1 MNEYNNIKNRF
12 DTDQVIRQTVNPSSL
27 SVIEAQ
33 QNYDNNLKRSIVRN
47 FVKDLESLGWDI
59 REDSNGSIMIETEY
73 DKEYYSSYSDAFD
86 VYKDTIVDDVYQG
99 ILDKEGYYNF
109 YLGKEQIRYLGLE
122 KEYEKQMEHAVEGV
136 NHNLED
142 IDDSVNDIL
151 LSTDD
156 EPKDV
161 ESVNSTEEISA
172 DTQAIQN
179 TIEDGSTATSSND
192 DTEVQ
197 NQNGEH
203 VSSNDSSSEYSNA
216 NSEDSNTHSEQEN
229 TDTDVDCSKNTVT
242 YEDSRTQDVVLLLMN
257 NLDVIKKVP
266 DKNYEIHAKE
276 DFYKDT
282 EKKYPYIFRE
292 NNNYKILINESMT
305 LGCRSELGAKLLVAL
320 YNDRDA
326 KKFIDSDLDNGYV
339 DGIYQDLNNASKVKD
354 ANVDKSLQAL
364 QHMKLDL
371 ENTTSTMRTNV

>member
-1 MNEYNNIKNRF
+1 MFSLKKM
-12 DTDQVIRQTVNPSSL
+12 TVLCWDDESSISSL
-27 SVIEAQ
+27 S
-33 QNYDNNLKRSIVRN
+33 
-47 FVKDLESLGWDI
+47 LESQIFNFKDYFSSRIWNEDEFRSVFDEIDPSTGKCQGELLIGGAVI
-59 REDSNGSIMIETEY
+59 RVYGDFHVTKENRYYMESANVECLSNPVPLN
-73 DKEYYSSYSDAFD
+73 K
-86 VYKDTIVDDVYQG
+86 
-99 ILDKEGYYNF
+99 
-109 YLGKEQIRYLGLE
+109 
-122 KEYEKQMEHAVEGV
+122 
-136 NHNLED
+136 
-142 IDDSVNDIL
+142 
-151 LSTDD
+151 
-156 EPKDV
+156 
-161 ESVNSTEEISA
+161 
-172 DTQAIQN
+172 
-179 TIEDGSTATSSND
+179 DGSTATSSND

-197 NQNGEH
+197 NQNEEH

-292 NNNYKILINESMT
+292 NNNYKILINEGMT

-364 QHMKLDL
+364 HHMKLDL
-371 ENTTSTMRTNV
+371 ENTTSTMCTNV

>member
-1 MNEYNNIKNRF
+1 MTKENRYYMESAN
-12 DTDQVIRQTVNPSSL
+12 VECLSNPVPL
-27 SVIEAQ
+27 
-33 QNYDNNLKRSIVRN
+33 NK
-47 FVKDLESLGWDI
+47 
-59 REDSNGSIMIETEY
+59 
-73 DKEYYSSYSDAFD
+73 
-86 VYKDTIVDDVYQG
+86 
-99 ILDKEGYYNF
+99 
-109 YLGKEQIRYLGLE
+109 
-122 KEYEKQMEHAVEGV
+122 
-136 NHNLED
+136 
-142 IDDSVNDIL
+142 
-151 LSTDD
+151 
-156 EPKDV
+156 
-161 ESVNSTEEISA
+161 
-172 DTQAIQN
+172 
-179 TIEDGSTATSSND
+179 DGSTATSSND

-242 YEDSRTQDVVLLLMN
+242 YKDPRTQDLVLLLMN

-266 DKNYEIHAKE
+266 DGNFEVHAKE

-282 EKKYPYIFRE
+282 EKKYPYIYRE

-339 DGIYQDLNNASKVKD
+339 DGIYQDLNNASEVKD

-364 QHMKLDL
+364 HHMKLDL

>member
-1 MNEYNNIKNRF
+1 MFSLKKM
-12 DTDQVIRQTVNPSSL
+12 TVLCWDDESSISSL
-27 SVIEAQ
+27 S
-33 QNYDNNLKRSIVRN
+33 
-47 FVKDLESLGWDI
+47 LESQIFNFKDYFSSRIWNEDEFRSVFDEIDPSTGECQGELLIGGAVI
-59 REDSNGSIMIETEY
+59 RVYGDFHVTKENRYYMELANVECLSNPVSLN
-73 DKEYYSSYSDAFD
+73 K
-86 VYKDTIVDDVYQG
+86 
-99 ILDKEGYYNF
+99 
-109 YLGKEQIRYLGLE
+109 
-122 KEYEKQMEHAVEGV
+122 
-136 NHNLED
+136 
-142 IDDSVNDIL
+142 
-151 LSTDD
+151 
-156 EPKDV
+156 
-161 ESVNSTEEISA
+161 
-172 DTQAIQN
+172 
-179 TIEDGSTATSSND
+179 DGSTATSSND

-197 NQNGEH
+197 NQNVEH
-203 VSSNDSSSEYSNA
+203 VSSNDSSSGNSNVG
-216 NSEDSNTHSEQEN
+216 SGDSPALNEQEN

-282 EKKYPYIFRE
+282 EKKYPYIYRE

-364 QHMKLDL
+364 HHMKLDL

>member
-1 MNEYNNIKNRF
+1 MFSLKKM
-12 DTDQVIRQTVNPSSL
+12 TVLCWDDESSISSL
-27 SVIEAQ
+27 S
-33 QNYDNNLKRSIVRN
+33 
-47 FVKDLESLGWDI
+47 LESQIFNFKDYFSSRIWNEDEFRSVFDEIDPSTGKCKGELLIGGAVI
-59 REDSNGSIMIETEY
+59 RVYGDFHVTKENRYYMESANVECLSNPVSLN
-73 DKEYYSSYSDAFD
+73 K
-86 VYKDTIVDDVYQG
+86 
-99 ILDKEGYYNF
+99 
-109 YLGKEQIRYLGLE
+109 
-122 KEYEKQMEHAVEGV
+122 
-136 NHNLED
+136 
-142 IDDSVNDIL
+142 
-151 LSTDD
+151 
-156 EPKDV
+156 
-161 ESVNSTEEISA
+161 
-172 DTQAIQN
+172 
-179 TIEDGSTATSSND
+179 DGSAATSSND

-197 NQNGEH
+197 NQNVEQ
-203 VSSNDSSSEYSNA
+203 VTANDSSSDNSNV
-216 NSEDSNTHSEQEN
+216 DSGDSPALNEQEN

-266 DKNYEIHAKE
+266 DGNFEVHAKE

-282 EKKYPYIFRE
+282 EKKYPYIYRE

-320 YNDRDA
+320 YNNRDA

-364 QHMKLDL
+364 HHMKLDL

>member
-1 MNEYNNIKNRF
+1 MFSLKKM
-12 DTDQVIRQTVNPSSL
+12 TVLCWDDESSISSL
-27 SVIEAQ
+27 S
-33 QNYDNNLKRSIVRN
+33 
-47 FVKDLESLGWDI
+47 LESQIFNFKDYFSSRIWNEDEFRSVFDEIDPSTGKCQGELLIGGAVI
-59 REDSNGSIMIETEY
+59 RVYGDFHVTKENRYYMESANVECLSNPVPLN
-73 DKEYYSSYSDAFD
+73 K
-86 VYKDTIVDDVYQG
+86 
-99 ILDKEGYYNF
+99 
-109 YLGKEQIRYLGLE
+109 
-122 KEYEKQMEHAVEGV
+122 
-136 NHNLED
+136 
-142 IDDSVNDIL
+142 
-151 LSTDD
+151 
-156 EPKDV
+156 
-161 ESVNSTEEISA
+161 
-172 DTQAIQN
+172 
-179 TIEDGSTATSSND
+179 DGSTATSSND

-197 NQNGEH
+197 NQNEEH

-242 YEDSRTQDVVLLLMN
+242 YKDPRTQDLVLLLMN

-266 DKNYEIHAKE
+266 DGNFEVHAKE

-282 EKKYPYIFRE
+282 EKKYPYIYRE

-339 DGIYQDLNNASKVKD
+339 DGIYQDLNNASEVKD
-354 ANVDKSLQAL
+354 ANIDKSLQAL
-364 QHMKLDL
+364 HHMKLDL

>member
-1 MNEYNNIKNRF
+1 M
-12 DTDQVIRQTVNPSSL
+12 TVLCWDDESSISSL
-27 SVIEAQ
+27 S
-33 QNYDNNLKRSIVRN
+33 
-47 FVKDLESLGWDI
+47 LESQIFNFKDYFSSRIWNEDEFRSVFDEIDPSTGKCQGELLIGGAVI
-59 REDSNGSIMIETEY
+59 RVYGDFHVTKENRYYMESANVECLSNPVPLN
-73 DKEYYSSYSDAFD
+73 K
-86 VYKDTIVDDVYQG
+86 
-99 ILDKEGYYNF
+99 
-109 YLGKEQIRYLGLE
+109 
-122 KEYEKQMEHAVEGV
+122 
-136 NHNLED
+136 
-142 IDDSVNDIL
+142 
-151 LSTDD
+151 
-156 EPKDV
+156 
-161 ESVNSTEEISA
+161 
-172 DTQAIQN
+172 
-179 TIEDGSTATSSND
+179 DGSTATSSND

-292 NNNYKILINESMT
+292 NNNYKILINEGMT

-364 QHMKLDL
+364 HHMKLDL

>member
-1 MNEYNNIKNRF
+1 MFSLKKM
-12 DTDQVIRQTVNPSSL
+12 TVLCWDDESSISSL
-27 SVIEAQ
+27 S
-33 QNYDNNLKRSIVRN
+33 
-47 FVKDLESLGWDI
+47 LESQIFNFKDYFSSRIWNEDEFRSVFDEIDPSTGKCQGELLIGGAVI
-59 REDSNGSIMIETEY
+59 RVYGDFHVTKENRYYMESANVECLSNPVPLN
-73 DKEYYSSYSDAFD
+73 K
-86 VYKDTIVDDVYQG
+86 
-99 ILDKEGYYNF
+99 
-109 YLGKEQIRYLGLE
+109 
-122 KEYEKQMEHAVEGV
+122 
-136 NHNLED
+136 
-142 IDDSVNDIL
+142 
-151 LSTDD
+151 
-156 EPKDV
+156 
-161 ESVNSTEEISA
+161 
-172 DTQAIQN
+172 
-179 TIEDGSTATSSND
+179 DGSTATSSND

-257 NLDVIKKVP
+257 KLDVIKKVP

-292 NNNYKILINESMT
+292 NNNYKILINEGMT

-364 QHMKLDL
+364 HHMKLDL

>member
-12 DTDQVIRQTVNPSSL
+12 DTNQVIRQTVNPSSL
-27 SVIEAQ
+27 SVIETQ

-156 EPKDV
+156 ESKDV
-161 ESVNSTEEISA
+161 ESVNSTEELS
-172 DTQAIQN
+172 
-179 TIEDGSTATSSND
+179 
-192 DTEVQ
+192 
-197 NQNGEH
+197 
-203 VSSNDSSSEYSNA
+203 
-216 NSEDSNTHSEQEN
+216 
-229 TDTDVDCSKNTVT
+229 
-242 YEDSRTQDVVLLLMN
+242 L
-257 NLDVIKKVP
+257 
-266 DKNYEIHAKE
+266 IH
-276 DFYKDT
+276 
-282 EKKYPYIFRE
+282 I
-292 NNNYKILINESMT
+292 
-305 LGCRSELGAKLLVAL
+305 
-320 YNDRDA
+320 
-326 KKFIDSDLDNGYV
+326 
-339 DGIYQDLNNASKVKD
+339 
-354 ANVDKSLQAL
+354 
-364 QHMKLDL
+364 
-371 ENTTSTMRTNV
+371 

>member
-1 MNEYNNIKNRF
+1 MFSLIKM
-12 DTDQVIRQTVNPSSL
+12 TVLCWDDESSISSL
-27 SVIEAQ
+27 S
-33 QNYDNNLKRSIVRN
+33 
-47 FVKDLESLGWDI
+47 LESQIFNFKDYFSSRIWNEDEFRSVFDEIDPSTGKCQGELLIGGAVI
-59 REDSNGSIMIETEY
+59 RVYGDFHVTKENRYYMESANVECLSNPVPLN
-73 DKEYYSSYSDAFD
+73 K
-86 VYKDTIVDDVYQG
+86 
-99 ILDKEGYYNF
+99 
-109 YLGKEQIRYLGLE
+109 
-122 KEYEKQMEHAVEGV
+122 
-136 NHNLED
+136 
-142 IDDSVNDIL
+142 
-151 LSTDD
+151 
-156 EPKDV
+156 
-161 ESVNSTEEISA
+161 
-172 DTQAIQN
+172 
-179 TIEDGSTATSSND
+179 DGSTATSSND

-292 NNNYKILINESMT
+292 NNNYKILINEGMT

-364 QHMKLDL
+364 HHMKLDL

>member
-1 MNEYNNIKNRF
+1 MFSLKKM
-12 DTDQVIRQTVNPSSL
+12 TVLCWDDESSISSL
-27 SVIEAQ
+27 S
-33 QNYDNNLKRSIVRN
+33 
-47 FVKDLESLGWDI
+47 LESQIFNFKDYFSSRIWNEDEFRSVFDEIDPSTGKCQGELLIGGAVI
-59 REDSNGSIMIETEY
+59 RVYGDFHVTKENRYYMESANVECLSNPVPLN
-73 DKEYYSSYSDAFD
+73 K
-86 VYKDTIVDDVYQG
+86 
-99 ILDKEGYYNF
+99 
-109 YLGKEQIRYLGLE
+109 
-122 KEYEKQMEHAVEGV
+122 
-136 NHNLED
+136 
-142 IDDSVNDIL
+142 
-151 LSTDD
+151 
-156 EPKDV
+156 
-161 ESVNSTEEISA
+161 
-172 DTQAIQN
+172 
-179 TIEDGSTATSSND
+179 DGSTATSSND

-292 NNNYKILINESMT
+292 NNNYKILINEGMT

-326 KKFIDSDLDNGYV
+326 KKFRDSDLDNGYV

-364 QHMKLDL
+364 HHMKLDL

>member
-1 MNEYNNIKNRF
+1 MFSLKKM
-12 DTDQVIRQTVNPSSL
+12 TVLCWDDESSISSL
-27 SVIEAQ
+27 S
-33 QNYDNNLKRSIVRN
+33 
-47 FVKDLESLGWDI
+47 LESQIFNFKDYFSSRIWNEDEFRSVFDEIDPSTGKCQGELLIGGAVI
-59 REDSNGSIMIETEY
+59 RVYGDFHVTKENRYYMESANVECLSNPVPLN
-73 DKEYYSSYSDAFD
+73 K
-86 VYKDTIVDDVYQG
+86 
-99 ILDKEGYYNF
+99 
-109 YLGKEQIRYLGLE
+109 
-122 KEYEKQMEHAVEGV
+122 
-136 NHNLED
+136 
-142 IDDSVNDIL
+142 
-151 LSTDD
+151 
-156 EPKDV
+156 
-161 ESVNSTEEISA
+161 
-172 DTQAIQN
+172 
-179 TIEDGSTATSSND
+179 DGSTATSSND

-242 YEDSRTQDVVLLLMN
+242 YKDPRTQDLVLLLMN

-266 DKNYEIHAKE
+266 DGNFEVHAKE

-282 EKKYPYIFRE
+282 EKKYPYIYRE
-292 NNNYKILINESMT
+292 NNNYKILINESMA

-339 DGIYQDLNNASKVKD
+339 DGIYQDLNNASEVKD

-364 QHMKLDL
+364 HHMKLDL

>member
-1 MNEYNNIKNRF
+1 MFSLKKM
-12 DTDQVIRQTVNPSSL
+12 TVLCWDDESSISSL
-27 SVIEAQ
+27 S
-33 QNYDNNLKRSIVRN
+33 
-47 FVKDLESLGWDI
+47 LESQIFNFKDYFSSRIWNEDEFRSVFDEIDPSTGKCQGELLIGGAVI
-59 REDSNGSIMIETEY
+59 RVYGDFHVTKENRYYMESANVECLSNPVPLN
-73 DKEYYSSYSDAFD
+73 K
-86 VYKDTIVDDVYQG
+86 
-99 ILDKEGYYNF
+99 
-109 YLGKEQIRYLGLE
+109 
-122 KEYEKQMEHAVEGV
+122 
-136 NHNLED
+136 
-142 IDDSVNDIL
+142 
-151 LSTDD
+151 
-156 EPKDV
+156 
-161 ESVNSTEEISA
+161 
-172 DTQAIQN
+172 
-179 TIEDGSTATSSND
+179 DGSTATSSND

-197 NQNGEH
+197 NQNGEY

-292 NNNYKILINESMT
+292 NNNYKILINEGMT

-364 QHMKLDL
+364 HHMKLDL

>member
-1 MNEYNNIKNRF
+1 MFSLKKM
-12 DTDQVIRQTVNPSSL
+12 TVLCWDDESSISSL
-27 SVIEAQ
+27 S
-33 QNYDNNLKRSIVRN
+33 
-47 FVKDLESLGWDI
+47 LESQIFNFKDYFSSRIWNEDEFRSVFDEIDPSTGKCQGELLIGGAVI
-59 REDSNGSIMIETEY
+59 RVYGDFHVT
-73 DKEYYSSYSDAFD
+73 KENHYY
-86 VYKDTIVDDVYQG
+86 
-99 ILDKEGYYNF
+99 
-109 YLGKEQIRYLGLE
+109 
-122 KEYEKQMEHAVEGV
+122 MESA
-136 NHNLED
+136 
-142 IDDSVNDIL
+142 
-151 LSTDD
+151 
-156 EPKDV
+156 DV
-161 ESVNSTEEISA
+161 ECLSNPVPLNK
-172 DTQAIQN
+172 
-179 TIEDGSTATSSND
+179 DGSTATSSND

-242 YEDSRTQDVVLLLMN
+242 YKDPRTQDLVLLLMN

-266 DKNYEIHAKE
+266 DGNFEVHAKE

-282 EKKYPYIFRE
+282 EKKYPYIYRE

-339 DGIYQDLNNASKVKD
+339 DGIYQDLNNASEVKD

-364 QHMKLDL
+364 HHMKLDL

>member
-1 MNEYNNIKNRF
+1 MFSLKKM
-12 DTDQVIRQTVNPSSL
+12 TVLCWDDESSISSL
-27 SVIEAQ
+27 S
-33 QNYDNNLKRSIVRN
+33 
-47 FVKDLESLGWDI
+47 LESQIFNFKDYFSSRIWNEDEFRSVFDEIDPSTGKCQGELLIGGAVI
-59 REDSNGSIMIETEY
+59 RVYGDFHVTKENRYYMESANVECLSNPVPLN
-73 DKEYYSSYSDAFD
+73 K
-86 VYKDTIVDDVYQG
+86 
-99 ILDKEGYYNF
+99 
-109 YLGKEQIRYLGLE
+109 
-122 KEYEKQMEHAVEGV
+122 
-136 NHNLED
+136 
-142 IDDSVNDIL
+142 
-151 LSTDD
+151 
-156 EPKDV
+156 
-161 ESVNSTEEISA
+161 
-172 DTQAIQN
+172 
-179 TIEDGSTATSSND
+179 DGSTATSSND

-266 DKNYEIHAKE
+266 DGNFEVHAKE

-282 EKKYPYIFRE
+282 EKKYPYIYRE
-292 NNNYKILINESMT
+292 NNNYKILINEGMT
-305 LGCRSELGAKLLVAL
+305 LGCRSEIGAKLLVAL
-320 YNDRDA
+320 YNDKEA
-326 KKFIDSDLDNGYV
+326 KRFIDSDLDNGYV

>member
-1 MNEYNNIKNRF
+1 MFSLKKM
-12 DTDQVIRQTVNPSSL
+12 TVLCWDDESSISSL
-27 SVIEAQ
+27 S
-33 QNYDNNLKRSIVRN
+33 
-47 FVKDLESLGWDI
+47 LESQIFNFKDYFSSRIWNEDEFRSVFDEIDPSTGKCQGELLIGGAVI
-59 REDSNGSIMIETEY
+59 RVYGDFHVTKENRYYMESANVECLSNPVPLN
-73 DKEYYSSYSDAFD
+73 K
-86 VYKDTIVDDVYQG
+86 
-99 ILDKEGYYNF
+99 
-109 YLGKEQIRYLGLE
+109 
-122 KEYEKQMEHAVEGV
+122 
-136 NHNLED
+136 
-142 IDDSVNDIL
+142 
-151 LSTDD
+151 
-156 EPKDV
+156 
-161 ESVNSTEEISA
+161 
-172 DTQAIQN
+172 
-179 TIEDGSTATSSND
+179 DGSTATSSND

-197 NQNGEH
+197 NQNVEH
-203 VSSNDSSSEYSNA
+203 VSSNDSSSGNSND

-282 EKKYPYIFRE
+282 ERKYPYIYRE
-292 NNNYKILINESMT
+292 NNNYKILINEGMT
-305 LGCRSELGAKLLVAL
+305 LGCRSEIGAKLLVAL
-320 YNDRDA
+320 YNDKEA
-326 KKFIDSDLDNGYV
+326 KRFIDSDLDNGYV

>member
-1 MNEYNNIKNRF
+1 MFSLKKM
-12 DTDQVIRQTVNPSSL
+12 TVLCWDDESSISSL
-27 SVIEAQ
+27 S
-33 QNYDNNLKRSIVRN
+33 
-47 FVKDLESLGWDI
+47 LESQIFNFKDYFSSRIWNEDEFRSVFDEIDPSTGKCQGELLIGGAVI
-59 REDSNGSIMIETEY
+59 RVYGDFHVTKENRYYMESANVECLSNPVPLN
-73 DKEYYSSYSDAFD
+73 K
-86 VYKDTIVDDVYQG
+86 
-99 ILDKEGYYNF
+99 
-109 YLGKEQIRYLGLE
+109 
-122 KEYEKQMEHAVEGV
+122 
-136 NHNLED
+136 
-142 IDDSVNDIL
+142 
-151 LSTDD
+151 
-156 EPKDV
+156 
-161 ESVNSTEEISA
+161 
-172 DTQAIQN
+172 
-179 TIEDGSTATSSND
+179 DGSTATSSND

-197 NQNGEH
+197 NQNGEY

-242 YEDSRTQDVVLLLMN
+242 YKDPRTQDLVLLLMN

-266 DKNYEIHAKE
+266 DGNFEVHAKE

-282 EKKYPYIFRE
+282 EKKYPYIYRE

-339 DGIYQDLNNASKVKD
+339 DGIYQDLNNASEVKD
-354 ANVDKSLQAL
+354 ANIDKSLQAL
-364 QHMKLDL
+364 HHMKLDL

>member
-1 MNEYNNIKNRF
+1 M
-12 DTDQVIRQTVNPSSL
+12 TVLCWDDESSISSL
-27 SVIEAQ
+27 S
-33 QNYDNNLKRSIVRN
+33 
-47 FVKDLESLGWDI
+47 LESQIFNFKDYFSSRIWNEDEFRSVFDEIDPSTGKCQGELLIGGAVI
-59 REDSNGSIMIETEY
+59 RVYGDFHVTKENRYYMESANVECLSNPVPLN
-73 DKEYYSSYSDAFD
+73 K
-86 VYKDTIVDDVYQG
+86 
-99 ILDKEGYYNF
+99 
-109 YLGKEQIRYLGLE
+109 
-122 KEYEKQMEHAVEGV
+122 
-136 NHNLED
+136 
-142 IDDSVNDIL
+142 
-151 LSTDD
+151 
-156 EPKDV
+156 
-161 ESVNSTEEISA
+161 
-172 DTQAIQN
+172 
-179 TIEDGSTATSSND
+179 DGSTATSSND

-197 NQNGEH
+197 NQNEEH

-292 NNNYKILINESMT
+292 NNNYKILINEGMT

-364 QHMKLDL
+364 HHMKLDL

>member
-1 MNEYNNIKNRF
+1 MFSLKKM
-12 DTDQVIRQTVNPSSL
+12 TVLCWDDESSISSL
-27 SVIEAQ
+27 S
-33 QNYDNNLKRSIVRN
+33 
-47 FVKDLESLGWDI
+47 LESQIFNFKDYFSSRIWNEDEFRSVFDEIDPSTGKCQGELLIGGAVI
-59 REDSNGSIMIETEY
+59 RVYGDFHVTKENRYYMESANVECLSNPVPLN
-73 DKEYYSSYSDAFD
+73 K
-86 VYKDTIVDDVYQG
+86 
-99 ILDKEGYYNF
+99 
-109 YLGKEQIRYLGLE
+109 
-122 KEYEKQMEHAVEGV
+122 
-136 NHNLED
+136 
-142 IDDSVNDIL
+142 
-151 LSTDD
+151 
-156 EPKDV
+156 
-161 ESVNSTEEISA
+161 
-172 DTQAIQN
+172 
-179 TIEDGSTATSSND
+179 DGSTATSSND

-292 NNNYKILINESMT
+292 NNNYKILINEGMT

-320 YNDRDA
+320 YNDRNA

-364 QHMKLDL
+364 HHMKLDL

>member
-1 MNEYNNIKNRF
+1 MFSLKKM
-12 DTDQVIRQTVNPSSL
+12 TVLCWDDESSISSL
-27 SVIEAQ
+27 S
-33 QNYDNNLKRSIVRN
+33 
-47 FVKDLESLGWDI
+47 LESQIFNFKDYFSSRIWNEDEFRSVFDEIDPSTGKCQGELLIGGAVI
-59 REDSNGSIMIETEY
+59 RVYGDFHVTKENRYYMESANVECLSNPVPLN
-73 DKEYYSSYSDAFD
+73 K
-86 VYKDTIVDDVYQG
+86 
-99 ILDKEGYYNF
+99 
-109 YLGKEQIRYLGLE
+109 
-122 KEYEKQMEHAVEGV
+122 
-136 NHNLED
+136 
-142 IDDSVNDIL
+142 
-151 LSTDD
+151 
-156 EPKDV
+156 
-161 ESVNSTEEISA
+161 
-172 DTQAIQN
+172 
-179 TIEDGSTATSSND
+179 DGSTATSSND

-266 DKNYEIHAKE
+266 DGNFEVHAKE

-292 NNNYKILINESMT
+292 NNNYKILINEGMT
-305 LGCRSELGAKLLVAL
+305 LGCRSEIGAKLLVAL
-320 YNDRDA
+320 YNDKEA
-326 KKFIDSDLDNGYV
+326 KRFIDSDLDNGYV

>member
-1 MNEYNNIKNRF
+1 MFSLKKM
-12 DTDQVIRQTVNPSSL
+12 TVLCWDDESSISSL
-27 SVIEAQ
+27 S
-33 QNYDNNLKRSIVRN
+33 
-47 FVKDLESLGWDI
+47 LESQIFNFKDYFSSRIWNEDEFRSVFDEIDPSTGKCQGELLIGGAVI
-59 REDSNGSIMIETEY
+59 RVYGDFHVTKENRYYMESANVECLSNPVPLN
-73 DKEYYSSYSDAFD
+73 K
-86 VYKDTIVDDVYQG
+86 
-99 ILDKEGYYNF
+99 
-109 YLGKEQIRYLGLE
+109 
-122 KEYEKQMEHAVEGV
+122 
-136 NHNLED
+136 
-142 IDDSVNDIL
+142 
-151 LSTDD
+151 
-156 EPKDV
+156 
-161 ESVNSTEEISA
+161 
-172 DTQAIQN
+172 
-179 TIEDGSTATSSND
+179 DGSTATSSND

-282 EKKYPYIFRE
+282 EKKYPYIYRE

-320 YNDRDA
+320 YNDRNA

-339 DGIYQDLNNASKVKD
+339 DGIYQDLNNASEVKD

-364 QHMKLDL
+364 HHMKLDL

>member
-1 MNEYNNIKNRF
+1 MFSLKKM
-12 DTDQVIRQTVNPSSL
+12 TVLCWDDESSISSL
-27 SVIEAQ
+27 S
-33 QNYDNNLKRSIVRN
+33 
-47 FVKDLESLGWDI
+47 LESQIFNFKDYFSSRIWNEDEFRSVFDEIDPSTGKCQGELLIGCAVI
-59 REDSNGSIMIETEY
+59 RVYGDFHVTKENRYYMESANVECLSNPVPLN
-73 DKEYYSSYSDAFD
+73 K
-86 VYKDTIVDDVYQG
+86 
-99 ILDKEGYYNF
+99 
-109 YLGKEQIRYLGLE
+109 
-122 KEYEKQMEHAVEGV
+122 
-136 NHNLED
+136 
-142 IDDSVNDIL
+142 
-151 LSTDD
+151 
-156 EPKDV
+156 
-161 ESVNSTEEISA
+161 
-172 DTQAIQN
+172 
-179 TIEDGSTATSSND
+179 DGSTATSSND

-242 YEDSRTQDVVLLLMN
+242 YKDPRTQDLVLLLMN

-266 DKNYEIHAKE
+266 DGNFEVHAKE

-282 EKKYPYIFRE
+282 EKKYPYIYRE

-339 DGIYQDLNNASKVKD
+339 DGIYQDLNNASEVKD

-364 QHMKLDL
+364 HHMKLDL

>member
-1 MNEYNNIKNRF
+1 MFSLKKM
-12 DTDQVIRQTVNPSSL
+12 TVLCWDDESSISSL
-27 SVIEAQ
+27 S
-33 QNYDNNLKRSIVRN
+33 
-47 FVKDLESLGWDI
+47 LESQIFNFKDYFSSRIWNEDEFRSVFDEIDPSTGKCQGELLIGGAVI
-59 REDSNGSIMIETEY
+59 RVYGDFHVTKENRYYMESANVECLSNPVPLN
-73 DKEYYSSYSDAFD
+73 K
-86 VYKDTIVDDVYQG
+86 
-99 ILDKEGYYNF
+99 
-109 YLGKEQIRYLGLE
+109 
-122 KEYEKQMEHAVEGV
+122 
-136 NHNLED
+136 
-142 IDDSVNDIL
+142 
-151 LSTDD
+151 
-156 EPKDV
+156 
-161 ESVNSTEEISA
+161 
-172 DTQAIQN
+172 
-179 TIEDGSTATSSND
+179 DGSTATSSND

-197 NQNGEH
+197 NQNEEH

-292 NNNYKILINESMT
+292 NNNYKILINEGMT

-354 ANVDKSLQAL
+354 ANVDKSLLAL
-364 QHMKLDL
+364 HHMKLDL

>member
-1 MNEYNNIKNRF
+1 MFSLKKM
-12 DTDQVIRQTVNPSSL
+12 TVLCWDDESSISSL
-27 SVIEAQ
+27 S
-33 QNYDNNLKRSIVRN
+33 
-47 FVKDLESLGWDI
+47 LESQIFNFKDYFSSRIWNEDEFRSVFDEIDPSTGKCQGELLIGGAVI
-59 REDSNGSIMIETEY
+59 RVYGDFHVTKENRYYMESANVECLSNPVPLN
-73 DKEYYSSYSDAFD
+73 K
-86 VYKDTIVDDVYQG
+86 
-99 ILDKEGYYNF
+99 
-109 YLGKEQIRYLGLE
+109 
-122 KEYEKQMEHAVEGV
+122 
-136 NHNLED
+136 
-142 IDDSVNDIL
+142 
-151 LSTDD
+151 
-156 EPKDV
+156 
-161 ESVNSTEEISA
+161 
-172 DTQAIQN
+172 
-179 TIEDGSTATSSND
+179 DGSTATSSND

-242 YEDSRTQDVVLLLMN
+242 YKDPRTQDLVLLLMN
-257 NLDVIKKVP
+257 NLDVIKKVS
-266 DKNYEIHAKE
+266 DGNFEVHAKE

-282 EKKYPYIFRE
+282 EKKYPYIYRE

-339 DGIYQDLNNASKVKD
+339 DGIYQDLNNASEVKD

-364 QHMKLDL
+364 HHMKLDL

>member
-1 MNEYNNIKNRF
+1 MFSLKKM
-12 DTDQVIRQTVNPSSL
+12 TVLCWDDESSISSL
-27 SVIEAQ
+27 S
-33 QNYDNNLKRSIVRN
+33 
-47 FVKDLESLGWDI
+47 LESQIFNFKDYFSSRIWNEDEFRSVFDEIDPSTGKCQGELLIGGAVI
-59 REDSNGSIMIETEY
+59 RVYGDFHVTKENRYYMESANVECLSNPVPLN
-73 DKEYYSSYSDAFD
+73 K
-86 VYKDTIVDDVYQG
+86 
-99 ILDKEGYYNF
+99 
-109 YLGKEQIRYLGLE
+109 
-122 KEYEKQMEHAVEGV
+122 
-136 NHNLED
+136 
-142 IDDSVNDIL
+142 
-151 LSTDD
+151 
-156 EPKDV
+156 
-161 ESVNSTEEISA
+161 
-172 DTQAIQN
+172 
-179 TIEDGSTATSSND
+179 DGSTATSSND

-242 YEDSRTQDVVLLLMN
+242 YKDSRTQDLVLLLMN

-282 EKKYPYIFRE
+282 ERKYPYIYRE
-292 NNNYKILINESMT
+292 NNNYKILINEGMT
-305 LGCRSELGAKLLVAL
+305 LGCRSEIGAKLLVAL
-320 YNDRDA
+320 YNDKEA
-326 KKFIDSDLDNGYV
+326 KRFIDSDLDNGYV

>member
-1 MNEYNNIKNRF
+1 MFSLKKM
-12 DTDQVIRQTVNPSSL
+12 TVLCWDAESSISSL
-27 SVIEAQ
+27 S
-33 QNYDNNLKRSIVRN
+33 
-47 FVKDLESLGWDI
+47 LESQIFNFKDYFSSRIWNEDEFRSVFDEIDPSTGKCQGELLIGGAVI
-59 REDSNGSIMIETEY
+59 RVYGDFHVTKENRYYMESANVECLSNPVPLN
-73 DKEYYSSYSDAFD
+73 K
-86 VYKDTIVDDVYQG
+86 
-99 ILDKEGYYNF
+99 
-109 YLGKEQIRYLGLE
+109 
-122 KEYEKQMEHAVEGV
+122 
-136 NHNLED
+136 
-142 IDDSVNDIL
+142 
-151 LSTDD
+151 
-156 EPKDV
+156 
-161 ESVNSTEEISA
+161 
-172 DTQAIQN
+172 
-179 TIEDGSTATSSND
+179 DGSTATSSND

-292 NNNYKILINESMT
+292 NNNYKILINEGMT

-364 QHMKLDL
+364 HHMKLDL

>member
-1 MNEYNNIKNRF
+1 MFSLKKM
-12 DTDQVIRQTVNPSSL
+12 TVLCWDDESSISSL
-27 SVIEAQ
+27 S
-33 QNYDNNLKRSIVRN
+33 
-47 FVKDLESLGWDI
+47 LESQIFNFKDYFSSRIWNEDEFRSVFDEIDPSTGKCQGELLIGGAVI
-59 REDSNGSIMIETEY
+59 RVYGDFHVTKENRYYMESANVECLSNPVPLN
-73 DKEYYSSYSDAFD
+73 K
-86 VYKDTIVDDVYQG
+86 
-99 ILDKEGYYNF
+99 
-109 YLGKEQIRYLGLE
+109 
-122 KEYEKQMEHAVEGV
+122 
-136 NHNLED
+136 
-142 IDDSVNDIL
+142 
-151 LSTDD
+151 
-156 EPKDV
+156 
-161 ESVNSTEEISA
+161 
-172 DTQAIQN
+172 
-179 TIEDGSTATSSND
+179 DGSTATSSND

-229 TDTDVDCSKNTVT
+229 TDSDVDCSKNTVT

-292 NNNYKILINESMT
+292 NNNYKILINEGMT

-364 QHMKLDL
+364 HHMKLDL

>member
-1 MNEYNNIKNRF
+1 MFSLKKM
-12 DTDQVIRQTVNPSSL
+12 TVLCWDDESSISSL
-27 SVIEAQ
+27 S
-33 QNYDNNLKRSIVRN
+33 
-47 FVKDLESLGWDI
+47 LESQIFNFKDYFSSRIWNEDGFRSVFDEIDPSTGKCQGELLIGGAVI
-59 REDSNGSIMIETEY
+59 RVYGDFHVTKENRYYMESANVECLSNPVPLN
-73 DKEYYSSYSDAFD
+73 K
-86 VYKDTIVDDVYQG
+86 
-99 ILDKEGYYNF
+99 
-109 YLGKEQIRYLGLE
+109 
-122 KEYEKQMEHAVEGV
+122 
-136 NHNLED
+136 
-142 IDDSVNDIL
+142 
-151 LSTDD
+151 
-156 EPKDV
+156 
-161 ESVNSTEEISA
+161 
-172 DTQAIQN
+172 
-179 TIEDGSTATSSND
+179 DGSTATSSND

-292 NNNYKILINESMT
+292 NNNYKILINEGMT

-364 QHMKLDL
+364 HHMKLDL

>member
-1 MNEYNNIKNRF
+1 MFSLKKM
-12 DTDQVIRQTVNPSSL
+12 TVLCWDDESSISSL
-27 SVIEAQ
+27 S
-33 QNYDNNLKRSIVRN
+33 
-47 FVKDLESLGWDI
+47 LESQIFNFKDYFSSRIWNEDEFRSVFDEIDPSTGKCQGELLIGGAVI
-59 REDSNGSIMIETEY
+59 RVYGDFHVTKENRYYMESANVECLSNPVPLN
-73 DKEYYSSYSDAFD
+73 K
-86 VYKDTIVDDVYQG
+86 
-99 ILDKEGYYNF
+99 
-109 YLGKEQIRYLGLE
+109 
-122 KEYEKQMEHAVEGV
+122 
-136 NHNLED
+136 
-142 IDDSVNDIL
+142 
-151 LSTDD
+151 
-156 EPKDV
+156 
-161 ESVNSTEEISA
+161 
-172 DTQAIQN
+172 
-179 TIEDGSTATSSND
+179 DGSTATSSND

-276 DFYKDT
+276 EFYKDT

-292 NNNYKILINESMT
+292 NNNYKILINEGMT

-364 QHMKLDL
+364 HHMKLDL

>member
-1 MNEYNNIKNRF
+1 MFSLKKM
-12 DTDQVIRQTVNPSSL
+12 TVLCWDDESSISSL
-27 SVIEAQ
+27 S
-33 QNYDNNLKRSIVRN
+33 
-47 FVKDLESLGWDI
+47 LESQIFNFKDYFSSRIWNEDEFRSVFDEIDPSTGKCQGELLIGGAVI
-59 REDSNGSIMIETEY
+59 RVYGDFHVTKENRYYMESANVECLSNPVPLN
-73 DKEYYSSYSDAFD
+73 K
-86 VYKDTIVDDVYQG
+86 
-99 ILDKEGYYNF
+99 
-109 YLGKEQIRYLGLE
+109 
-122 KEYEKQMEHAVEGV
+122 
-136 NHNLED
+136 
-142 IDDSVNDIL
+142 
-151 LSTDD
+151 
-156 EPKDV
+156 
-161 ESVNSTEEISA
+161 
-172 DTQAIQN
+172 
-179 TIEDGSTATSSND
+179 DGSTATSSND

-292 NNNYKILINESMT
+292 NNNYKILINEGMT

-364 QHMKLDL
+364 HHMKLDL
-371 ENTTSTMRTNV
+371 ENTTSTMRINV

>member
-1 MNEYNNIKNRF
+1 MFSLKKM
-12 DTDQVIRQTVNPSSL
+12 TVLCWDDESSISSL
-27 SVIEAQ
+27 S
-33 QNYDNNLKRSIVRN
+33 
-47 FVKDLESLGWDI
+47 LESQIFNFKDYFSSRIWNEDEFRSVFDEIDPSTGKCQGELLIGGAVI
-59 REDSNGSIMIETEY
+59 RVYGDFHVTKENRYYMESANVECLSNPVPLN
-73 DKEYYSSYSDAFD
+73 K
-86 VYKDTIVDDVYQG
+86 
-99 ILDKEGYYNF
+99 
-109 YLGKEQIRYLGLE
+109 
-122 KEYEKQMEHAVEGV
+122 
-136 NHNLED
+136 
-142 IDDSVNDIL
+142 
-151 LSTDD
+151 
-156 EPKDV
+156 
-161 ESVNSTEEISA
+161 
-172 DTQAIQN
+172 
-179 TIEDGSTATSSND
+179 DGSTATSSND

-203 VSSNDSSSEYSNA
+203 VSSNDSSSEYSNT

-292 NNNYKILINESMT
+292 NNNYKILINEGMT

-364 QHMKLDL
+364 HHMKLDL

>member
-1 MNEYNNIKNRF
+1 MFSLKKM
-12 DTDQVIRQTVNPSSL
+12 TVLCWDDESSISSL
-27 SVIEAQ
+27 S
-33 QNYDNNLKRSIVRN
+33 
-47 FVKDLESLGWDI
+47 LESQIFNFKDYFSSRIWNEDEFRSVFDEIDPSTGKCQGELLIGGAVI
-59 REDSNGSIMIETEY
+59 RVYGDFHVTKENRYYMESANVECLSNPVPLN
-73 DKEYYSSYSDAFD
+73 K
-86 VYKDTIVDDVYQG
+86 
-99 ILDKEGYYNF
+99 
-109 YLGKEQIRYLGLE
+109 
-122 KEYEKQMEHAVEGV
+122 
-136 NHNLED
+136 
-142 IDDSVNDIL
+142 
-151 LSTDD
+151 
-156 EPKDV
+156 
-161 ESVNSTEEISA
+161 
-172 DTQAIQN
+172 
-179 TIEDGSTATSSND
+179 DGSTATSSND

-292 NNNYKILINESMT
+292 NNNYKILINEGMT

-339 DGIYQDLNNASKVKD
+339 DGIYQDLNNASEVKD
-354 ANVDKSLQAL
+354 ANIDKSLQAL
-364 QHMKLDL
+364 HHMKLDL